1 MDNLIK
7 NEAKKNKVHGPIGN
21 YLSDTDV
28 EEYVNYPRL
37 LDLTR
42 ENREARILKLWRS
55 CFNCSIG
62 VAIMLKQKEAVI
74 TKIQLFGRQLVAD

>member
-7 NEAKKNKVHGPIGN
+7 SESKKATPNAAPLGN
-21 YLSDTDV
+21 YLSDTDP
-28 EEYVNYPRL
+28 EEYAYYQKL
-37 LDLTR
+37 IDLSRHDR
-42 ENREARILKLWRS
+42 ETRILKLWRS

-74 TKIQLFGRQLVAD
+74 TKIQLFGR